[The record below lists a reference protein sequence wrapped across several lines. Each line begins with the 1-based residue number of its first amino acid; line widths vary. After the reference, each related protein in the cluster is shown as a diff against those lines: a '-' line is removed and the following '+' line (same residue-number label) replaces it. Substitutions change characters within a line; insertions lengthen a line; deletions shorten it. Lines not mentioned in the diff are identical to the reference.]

1 MRVIVEGCA
10 EPDESCVYKLHRTQE
25 DGMRRKLNPH
35 RAVCG
40 GGGGGGWVGGAGMY
54 RAMR

>member
-40 GGGGGGWVGGAGMY
+40 GGGGGGWVVGAGMY